1 MQFAEENRTSQTEQ
15 KKGIGEK
22 QNQPTNQPTNQPNKQ
37 TKNNEILV
45 HSSDIKCPLWV

>member
-22 QNQPTNQPTNQPNKQ
+22 QNQPTNQPTKQTNKQ
-37 TKNNEILV
+37 KTMKFLCTAVI
-45 HSSDIKCPLWV
+45 